1 MFFQTATMEGTRK
14 GTTSSSSRWKL
25 CWTYHD
31 VIVIGC
37 SPSVI
42 SVNDLSQCSPM
53 RFSNLFQSLIS
64 WRTPRLN
71 VGSKKA
77 QSGTAHESCSCVASL
92 ESFDTMRTMP
102 QNATECHRLSH
113 CSLWVTFALT
123 CSRMLWD
130 LTRNSCMIIQKFKI
144 QAITVLH
151 HSVSNVFKLSKG
163 WHCLCALL
171 NFISVLAALA
181 DRISQVPLTCWSKNI
196 EIPSLQEVTQTNTH

>member
-1 MFFQTATMEGTRK
+1 MSLLSVALPR
-14 GTTSSSSRWKL
+14 SS
-25 CWTYHD
+25 
-31 VIVIGC
+31 
-37 SPSVI
+37 PF
-42 SVNDLSQCSPM
+42 VNDLSQCSPM

-102 QNATECHRLSH
+102 QNATDCHTAACEWRLLSH
-113 CSLWVTFALT
+113 AAGCSETWQEIPAWNF
-123 CSRMLWD
+123 
-130 LTRNSCMIIQKFKI
+130 QKFKI

-151 HSVSNVFKLSKG
+151 HSVSNVFKVSKG

-171 NFISVLAALA
+171 NFTSVLAALA